1 MCVLLPS
8 HKHSLS
14 IASNFRCCCYATFS
28 RWFLKIALISL
39 SVPFPFPSR
48 FSLSYACGTSQL
60 TFLKFKITEIPHWP
74 TFCSA
79 LKRLWHFQ
87 NSFYLHISPLPFSP
101 FCPFT
106 ADHSG
111 TRDDRE
117 PLANAIKSD
126 SAVIG
131 GNRKHEWALLWFL
144 ALGMVDLSPSRNS
157 FSVRYWSCGPWG
169 WLIIPPGLS

>member
-1 MCVLLPS
+1 MCVSLPS
-8 HKHSLS
+8 RKHSLS
-14 IASNFRCCCYATFS
+14 IALKTCDAAVMRHSPDG
-28 RWFLKIALISL
+28 FLKLL
-39 SVPFPFPSR
+39 PFNFQFPFPFLSR
-48 FSLSYACGTSQL
+48 FALSYACGTLQL

-87 NSFYLHISPLPFSP
+87 NSFYLHISSPPPP

-131 GNRKHEWALLWFL
+131 GNRKHEWAPLWFL
-144 ALGMVDLSPSRNS
+144 LSLLGMVNL
-157 FSVRYWSCGPWG
+157 
-169 WLIIPPGLS
+169 